1 MITLRNTATGVI
13 AGSVTEAELRYLV
26 ENLEE
31 TSPEDTDYF
40 IDQATIDMLAED
52 GRATDHLLAVLRGA
66 LGAGEGVELRWE
78 KQ

>member
-1 MITLRNTATGVI
+1 MITLRNTATGVV
-13 AGSVTEAELRYLV
+13 AGSVTEAELRFLI

-40 IDQATIDMLAED
+40 IDRATIDMLAED
-52 GRATDHLLAVLRGA
+52 GRATDHLLSVLRGA
-66 LGAGEGVELRWE
+66 LGAGDGVDLRWE